1 MRKCST
7 YLIQGNFNAACGKR
21 KLLKLEYYGITTV
34 IILQDIG
41 QSCILSIYMMLSFI
55 YEHSPY
61 RASAIR

>member
-34 IILQDIG
+34 IILQDCFRV
-41 QSCILSIYMMLSFI
+41 SYWTVVYTIYIHEPPRFDK
-55 YEHSPY
+55 
-61 RASAIR
+61 